1 MTAYRNVLRLLGCS
15 IVSSF
20 ILLGHN
26 QRLEAADLSV
36 LHSANMIG
44 EIEECGG

>member
-1 MTAYRNVLRLLGCS
+1 MTTYHNVLRLLGCTV
-15 IVSSF
+15 VSGF
-20 ILLGHN
+20 FLLGHN

-36 LHSANMIG
+36 LYSANMNG